1 MKMAEA
7 SSSFAYGAVL
17 APPARSH
24 LHRSSFIVHRSSFI
38 VSQSLV
44 VPRFP
49 IMLFAF
55 LTALLWSASSIA
67 SARTAKM
74 LGGPRANAARLILA
88 TLLLGGWIGV
98 SHGFSWSPQA
108 WWFVVSGVI
117 GLGLGDIALFSA
129 YARLGARLPALF
141 THCLGVPLGAALE
154 WVWLGTP
161 LHAGEAACIVVIL
174 AGVALA
180 LTPDRHA
187 LRHDRAFLVGCGF
200 GLMSACGLAVS
211 AVLSRQGFSAATAA
225 GAPITGL
232 DAALMRN
239 LGGLGL
245 CLLWV
250 PLLSRTASAI
260 PRPPLKVVLPWL
272 GFTALVGPAIGVV
285 CYQLA
290 LAEMK
295 VAVVQAVVA
304 LVPLL
309 VIPLAWLIDGDR
321 PRKRAWAGGALGVA
335 GVVGMAL
342 LR

>member
-1 MKMAEA
+1 
-7 SSSFAYGAVL
+7 
-17 APPARSH
+17 
-24 LHRSSFIVHRSSFI
+24 
-38 VSQSLV
+38 
-44 VPRFP
+44 
-49 IMLFAF
+49 MLFAF

-88 TLLLGGWIGV
+88 VILLGSWIGV
-98 SHGFSWSPQA
+98 SHGFSWSHQA
-108 WWFVVSGVI
+108 WWFVISGVI

-211 AVLSRQGFSAATAA
+211 AVLSRQGFAAATAA
-225 GAPITGL
+225 GAPITVL

-250 PLLSRTASAI
+250 PLLSRTASTI

-290 LAEMK
+290 LAELK
-295 VAVVQAVVA
+295 VGVVQAVVA

>member
-1 MKMAEA
+1 
-7 SSSFAYGAVL
+7 
-17 APPARSH
+17 
-24 LHRSSFIVHRSSFI
+24 
-38 VSQSLV
+38 
-44 VPRFP
+44 
-49 IMLFAF
+49 MLYAF

-74 LGGPRANAARLILA
+74 LGGPRANAARLVLA
-88 TLLLGGWIGV
+88 TALLGVWIGV

-108 WWFVVSGVI
+108 WWFVVSGVV

-154 WVWLGTP
+154 WIWLGTP
-161 LHAGEAACIVVIL
+161 LHAGEAVCIVVIL
-174 AGVALA
+174 TGVVLA

-187 LRHDRAFLVGCGF
+187 LRHDRAFLLGCGF
-200 GLMSACGLAVS
+200 GVLSACGLAVS
-211 AVLSRQGFSAATAA
+211 AVLSRQGFAAATAA
-225 GAPITGL
+225 GAPISGL

-239 LGGLGL
+239 LGGLSL
-245 CLLWV
+245 CLLWL
-250 PLLSRTASAI
+250 PLLSRNAVAVSRLHWRKI
-260 PRPPLKVVLPWL
+260 LPWL

-290 LAEMK
+290 LAELK
-295 VAVVQAVVA
+295 VGVVQAVVA

-321 PRKRAWAGGALGVA
+321 PRKRAWAGGAIGVS
-335 GVVGMAL
+335 GVIGMAL